1 MFLVDDLTFLLF
13 CQYEFHMTVWE
24 IGVLFACTAVC
35 LLAYGLTISGFII
48 DKLGVK
54 YSLVTGLSLYAVA
67 KFILIFAES
76 RLCLQ
81 IVMCTLAPLGI
92 SIVFPC
98 LILGVKKLTNEVNRP
113 FGFQLFFAATI
124 TGAIFGGPIVDWVR
138 HDYKY
143 TTWHY
148 THHND
153 ELDRDEDRV

>member
-1 MFLVDDLTFLLF
+1 
-13 CQYEFHMTVWE
+13 
-24 IGVLFACTAVC
+24 
-35 LLAYGLTISGFII
+35 
-48 DKLGVK
+48 
-54 YSLVTGLSLYAVA
+54 
-67 KFILIFAES
+67 
-76 RLCLQ
+76 
-81 IVMCTLAPLGI
+81 MCTLTPLGI

-98 LILGVKKLTNEVNRP
+98 LILGVKKLTDEVNRP

-153 ELDRDEDRV
+153 ELDRDEDRVQEFSAWRTIAFIGFCLNIILLFLLCCYDQNVEKRYQETDVDWDEIEKLTFCQIFKDLCGD